1 MSISYT
7 VVLVLLDDE
16 VIVDISARGWLQS
29 AQDCATVIFPSLR
42 ANETLRINFERVTA
56 VRLWPFNDFD
66 AEALSLI
73 DLLRWHHYR
82 SQRQVGHS
90 INLVL

>member
-1 MSISYT
+1 MSISNT

-29 AQDCATVIFPSLR
+29 AQDRATVIFPSLR
-42 ANETLRINFERVTA
+42 ANEPLRINFERVSTI
-56 VRLWPFNDFD
+56 RLWPFDDFD

-73 DLLRWHHYR
+73 DLLRWYHYR
-82 SQRQVGHS
+82 SQR
-90 INLVL
+90 